1 MSKIRKKKLS
11 VEEGRTSL
19 LVMDVKSKSKEDEEM
34 GHQCTN
40 IHSDLKATESASLTN
55 LRQTPWSALYLNSP
69 QNLLSKEVTGRSN
82 TGEKEF

>member
-1 MSKIRKKKLS
+1 
-11 VEEGRTSL
+11 
-19 LVMDVKSKSKEDEEM
+19 MDVKSKSKEDEGM